1 MQASTCSETAPV
13 SVIKLIDQFIEDQ
26 RIACQW
32 ENSTVKM
39 MRVFQHHVAAFGKA
53 SNLSYFDADGIDN
66 FVHYLR
72 STAMLQEVTV
82 RKNYKNLI
90 WFLNWAERKG
100 LYNYNLQLRNKQKFK
115 IVQKPVIFLKREEL
129 MKVYH
134 FQIPPTGTLVGLTD
148 MSGKSYIKRVQDA
161 PALERARDL
170 FCFCAFTSLRYS
182 DMAKLCRTDIDHDYI
197 YVTTQKTH
205 DRLPIDLNS
214 YARAIL
220 DKYACKKFKG
230 NRALPAMTNQRL
242 NVCLK
247 QLCEL
252 CGMNDPVRIVKYC
265 NGERME
271 EVFPKWKKISSH
283 CARKTFICYAL
294 SIGIPPVL
302 VMKWTGHSDY
312 KSMKPYIDIAS
323 EEKTTAMRLFDKS
336 LESDLARTGSV

>member
-1 MQASTCSETAPV
+1 MQDSSLSETAPA
-13 SVIKLIDQFIEDQ
+13 SVVERVEQFIHDQ
-26 RIACQW
+26 RVANQW

-39 MRVFQHHVAAFGKA
+39 MRTLQHHLAIFGQA
-53 SNLSYFDADGIDN
+53 DDLSFFDADGIDR

-72 STAMLQEVTV
+72 SEALLQEVTV
-82 RKNYKNLI
+82 RKNYKNLM
-90 WFLNWAERKG
+90 WFLNWAVRKG
-100 LYNYNLQLRNKQKFK
+100 YLEQDMKRLNRQKFK
-115 IVQKPVIFLKREEL
+115 IVQKPVVFLKREEL
-129 MKVYH
+129 LRLYH
-134 FQIPPTGTLVGLTD
+134 YSVPATGTHVHLVD
-148 MSGKSYIKRVQDA
+148 MDGNAYEKVVQESA
-161 PALERARDL
+161 ALERAKDL

-214 YARAIL
+214 YSQAIL
-220 DKYACKKFKG
+220 DKYAQKHFKG
-230 NRALPAMTNQRL
+230 NRALPVMSNQQL
-242 NVCLK
+242 NLCMK
-247 QLCEL
+247 QLGEL
-252 CGMNDPVRIVKYC
+252 CGFNEPVRIVKFC
-265 NGERME
+265 NGERIE
-271 EVFPKWKKISSH
+271 EVFPKWKRISSH

-336 LESDLARTGSV
+336 LGNNISQSM